1 MSKYK
6 SEWKPF
12 SLNQDFWK
20 EVLVNRTIVDVVFD
34 DEGIHNLVLDNGE
47 KLFVVKNENSKA
59 TFCIED

>member
-6 SEWKPF
+6 SEWKEF
-12 SLNQDFWK
+12 SLNKDFWK

-34 DEGIHNLVLDNGE
+34 DEGIKHLLFDNGE
-47 KLFVVKNENSKA
+47 KLFVIKSENNKA